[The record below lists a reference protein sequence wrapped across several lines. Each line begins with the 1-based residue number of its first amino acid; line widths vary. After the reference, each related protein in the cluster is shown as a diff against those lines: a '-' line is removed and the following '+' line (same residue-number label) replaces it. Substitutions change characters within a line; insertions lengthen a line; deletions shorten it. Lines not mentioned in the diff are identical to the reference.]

1 MLQVNSVISGLTMG
15 KHKKTKAQK
24 KLADFRHDKEHVV
37 HLPETPTTPSPVP
50 IAYTYT
56 SSAEPA
62 ATTSY
67 SLTHGLEKTLIV
79 SSVIIL
85 FQLLLF
91 ILLHNHALVLPLVS
105 LRY

>member
-24 KLADFRHDKEHVV
+24 RLADFRHEKEHITPSVEATLN
-37 HLPETPTTPSPVP
+37 LPEP
-50 IAYTYT
+50 ISYTFT
-56 SSAEPA
+56 SSAKTA
-62 ATTSY
+62 ATIQY

-85 FQLLLF
+85 MQLLLF
-91 ILLHNHALVLPLVS
+91 ILLHNHTLVLPLVS
-105 LRY
+105 IRY